1 MTFTAILPDFG
12 FSNGRDVSL
21 CSVSHASGSTSAF
34 SVVLSALSGS
44 FAPRKQAG
52 GQPARVLA
60 GEASRS
66 SARNV
71 IDAGDER
78 RAAGAVRVSPF
89 PERPLHGRY
98 HIWYDAA
105 MAWTVETLN
114 ETVDAELAEL
124 PADMRARLA
133 RISELIGAVGLP
145 NVKEPHV
152 RHVRGQLWEIRL
164 KGKAGI
170 ARALYV
176 TANEQR
182 VVILRAFIKKT
193 EKTPA
198 GEIDLALQRGKEFK
212 P

>member
-1 MTFTAILPDFG
+1 V
-12 FSNGRDVSL
+12 RDWP
-21 CSVSHASGSTSAF
+21 G
-34 SVVLSALSGS
+34 
-44 FAPRKQAG
+44 
-52 GQPARVLA
+52 
-60 GEASRS
+60 
-66 SARNV
+66 
-71 IDAGDER
+71 
-78 RAAGAVRVSPF
+78 
-89 PERPLHGRY
+89 
-98 HIWYDAA
+98 
-105 MAWTVETLN
+105 
-114 ETVDAELAEL
+114 
-124 PADMRARLA
+124 
-133 RISELIGAVGLP
+133 SELIGAVGLP

-198 GEIDLALQRGKEFK
+198 GEIDLALQRGKELK